1 MLTVQAYVQLCAI
14 CQSKNLKPP
23 YDTRIIHI
31 KQNGKQG
38 AGKNKEIGNIKY
50 DPRKPLPWNCK
61 TDIIDDMFSF
71 DPIIKITETAAQDHP

>member
-1 MLTVQAYVQLCAI
+1 MLTVQAIGTALQMILAE
-14 CQSKNLKPP
+14 LLLF
-23 YDTRIIHI
+23 IHI

-71 DPIIKITETAAQDHP
+71 DPIIKITETAA